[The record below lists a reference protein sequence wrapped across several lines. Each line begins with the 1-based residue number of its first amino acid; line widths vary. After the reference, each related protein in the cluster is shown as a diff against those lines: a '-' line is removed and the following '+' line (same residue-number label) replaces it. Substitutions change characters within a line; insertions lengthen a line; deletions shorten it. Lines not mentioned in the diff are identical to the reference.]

1 MTATDFPIHRTKF
14 FMDMKR
20 IRPLIL
26 IALAALPA
34 GMAAQTQPQDTT
46 LNRTVVVEQEYNPYI
61 KDAAKI
67 NAVPAVEA
75 PVVQPKAVEY
85 DNRLQPLA
93 DIPADSMVAYAGRQ
107 KQPKATPGYLRLG
120 YGNYG
125 NLDIRAN
132 YLFRLSSKDRL
143 NLTFS
148 MDGMDGTLDVPGST
162 NQWDAYYYR
171 THAAIGYRH
180 NFRRV
185 DMDLAGH
192 FDLSNFNLLPGAAD
206 RKQKFT
212 AGDFHLGVTSTA
224 DELPLQFQAETN
236 LMFYTRQHEPGG
248 YANAQEIVA
257 RTRAHVTGSISDEQ
271 TIGVKACMDNVFYHN
286 NAFRDY
292 TAIGLNPYF
301 HFDNGAWQLHL
312 GVHADVAMG
321 FGEKLRVAPDVSA
334 AYRFGRS
341 AVYLQATGGKL
352 QNDFRRLER
361 FSPYGQTTAQLD
373 ATYEQLNAAI
383 GLKTGTLGGFHL
395 HLYGGYQNLKDDL
408 YAALPTGGSNILALG
423 TWNTD
428 NLYAGAEISYDYKG
442 LIAFTARGTYR
453 KWSAA
458 KDGADLYVLAFKPMV
473 EAEARM
479 DIHPISPLHVHVGYQ
494 ATARDEYNGR
504 KADPVSNLYLGGSY
518 ELLKHLSVHLRINNL
533 LNKDYQYYPGYPA
546 EGFNFLVGASVR
558 F

>member
-1 MTATDFPIHRTKF
+1 MHMKKIRTF
-14 FMDMKR
+14 
-20 IRPLIL
+20 IL
-26 IALAALPA
+26 ITLTAFPA
-34 GMAAQTQPQDTT
+34 GMAAQTQPQDST
-46 LNRTVVVEQEYNPYI
+46 LNRTVVVEQEYAPNI
-61 KDAAKI
+61 RDAAKI

-85 DNRLQPLA
+85 DNRLQPA
-93 DIPADSMVAYAGRQ
+93 GDIPAENMQAYAGRQ
-107 KQPKATPGYLRLG
+107 KLSKATPGYLRLG

-132 YLFRLSSKDRL
+132 YLFCLSPKDRL
-143 NLTFS
+143 NLTFG
-148 MDGMDGTLDVPGST
+148 MDGMNGTLHIPGST
-162 NQWDAYYYR
+162 SEWDSYYYR
-171 THAAIGYRH
+171 THAAIDYRH
-180 NFRRV
+180 AFRQV

-192 FDLSNFNLLPGAAD
+192 FDLSNFNFLPGAAD

-212 AGDFHLGVTSTA
+212 AGDFHLGVASTT

-236 LMFYTRQHEPGG
+236 LMFYQRQHEPGF
-248 YANAQEIVA
+248 ANAQEVLVHTTA
-257 RTRAHVTGSISDEQ
+257 DVTGQISATQ
-271 TIGVKACMDNVFYHN
+271 TIGVAAGMDNLFYKN
-286 NAFRDY
+286 NAYTDY
-292 TAIGLNPYF
+292 TSLGLNPYYSF
-301 HFDNGAWQLHL
+301 HNETWEVRL
-312 GVHADVAMG
+312 GVHADLTFG
-321 FGEKLRVAPDVSA
+321 FGSILDVSPDVYA
-334 AYRFGRS
+334 AYHFARS
-341 AVYLQATGGKL
+341 AVYLQARGGEL

-361 FSPYGQTTAQLD
+361 FTPYGQTTAQLD

-428 NLYAGAEISYDYKG
+428 NLYAGAEISYDYKD

-458 KDGADLYVLAFKPMV
+458 KDGADLYVLVFKPMV

-504 KADPVSNLYLGGSY
+504 KAAPVSNLYLGGSY

-546 EGFNFLVGASVR
+546 EGFNFLAGASVR

>member
-1 MTATDFPIHRTKF
+1 MHMKKIRTF
-14 FMDMKR
+14 
-20 IRPLIL
+20 IL
-26 IALAALPA
+26 ITLTAFPA
-34 GMAAQTQPQDTT
+34 GMAAQTQPQDST
-46 LNRTVVVEQEYNPYI
+46 LNRTVVVEQEYAHNI
-61 KDAAKI
+61 RDAAKI

-85 DNRLQPLA
+85 DNRLQPA
-93 DIPADSMVAYAGRQ
+93 GDIPAENMQAYAGRQ
-107 KQPKATPGYLRLG
+107 KLSKATPGYLRLG

-132 YLFRLSSKDRL
+132 YLFCLSPKDRL
-143 NLTFS
+143 NLTFG
-148 MDGMDGTLDVPGST
+148 MDGMNGTLHIPGST
-162 NQWDAYYYR
+162 SEWDSYYYR
-171 THAAIGYRH
+171 THAAIDYRH
-180 NFRRV
+180 AFRQV

-192 FDLSNFNLLPGAAD
+192 FDLSNFNFLPGAAD

-212 AGDFHLGVTSTA
+212 AGDFHLGVASTT

-236 LMFYTRQHEPGG
+236 LMFYQRQHEPGF
-248 YANAQEIVA
+248 ANAQEVLVHTTA
-257 RTRAHVTGSISDEQ
+257 DVTGQISATQ
-271 TIGVKACMDNVFYHN
+271 TIGVAAGMDNLFYKN
-286 NAFRDY
+286 NAYTDY
-292 TAIGLNPYF
+292 TSLGLNPYYSF
-301 HFDNGAWQLHL
+301 HNETWEVRL
-312 GVHADVAMG
+312 GVHADLTFG
-321 FGEKLRVAPDVSA
+321 FGSILDVSPDVYA
-334 AYRFGRS
+334 AYHFARS
-341 AVYLQATGGKL
+341 AIYLQAKGGKL

-361 FSPYGQTTAQLD
+361 FTPYGQTTAQLN

-428 NLYAGAEISYDYKG
+428 NLYAGAEISYDYKS

-458 KDGADLYVLAFKPMV
+458 KQGEDLYVLAFKPMV

-494 ATARDEYNGR
+494 AIARDEYNGR

-518 ELLKHLSVHLRINNL
+518 ELLRWLSVHLRINNL
-533 LNKDYQYYPGYPA
+533 LNKDYQYYPGYSA
-546 EGFNFLVGASVR
+546 EGFNFLAGASVR

>member
-1 MTATDFPIHRTKF
+1 MHMKKIRTF
-14 FMDMKR
+14 
-20 IRPLIL
+20 IL
-26 IALAALPA
+26 ITLTAFPA
-34 GMAAQTQPQDTT
+34 GMAAQTQPQDST
-46 LNRTVVVEQEYNPYI
+46 LNRTVVVEQEYAPNI
-61 KDAAKI
+61 RDAAKI

-85 DNRLQPLA
+85 DNRLQPA
-93 DIPADSMVAYAGRQ
+93 GDIPAENMQAYAGRQ
-107 KQPKATPGYLRLG
+107 KLSKATPGYLRLG

-132 YLFRLSSKDRL
+132 YLFCLSPKDRL
-143 NLTFS
+143 NLTFG
-148 MDGMDGTLDVPGST
+148 MDGMNGTLHIPGST
-162 NQWDAYYYR
+162 SEWDSYYYR
-171 THAAIGYRH
+171 THAAIDYRH
-180 NFRRV
+180 AFRQV

-192 FDLSNFNLLPGAAD
+192 FDLSNFNFLPGAAD

-212 AGDFHLGVTSTA
+212 AGDFHLGVASTT

-236 LMFYTRQHEPGG
+236 LMFYQRQHEPG
-248 YANAQEIVA
+248 YANAQEVLVHTTA
-257 RTRAHVTGSISDEQ
+257 DVTGQISATQ
-271 TIGVKACMDNVFYHN
+271 TIGVAAGMDNLFYKN
-286 NAFRDY
+286 NAYTDY
-292 TAIGLNPYF
+292 TSLGLNPYYSF
-301 HFDNGAWQLHL
+301 HNETWEVRL
-312 GVHADVAMG
+312 GVHADLTFG
-321 FGEKLRVAPDVSA
+321 FGSILDVSPDVYA
-334 AYRFGRS
+334 AYHFARS
-341 AVYLQATGGKL
+341 AVYLQARGGEL

-361 FSPYGQTTAQLD
+361 FTPYGQTTAQLD

-428 NLYAGAEISYDYKG
+428 NLYAGAEISYDYKD

-458 KDGADLYVLAFKPMV
+458 KDGADLYVLVFKPMV

-504 KADPVSNLYLGGSY
+504 KAAPVSNLYLGGSY

-546 EGFNFLVGASVR
+546 EGFNFLAGASVR

>member
-1 MTATDFPIHRTKF
+1 MHMKKIRTF
-14 FMDMKR
+14 
-20 IRPLIL
+20 IL
-26 IALAALPA
+26 ITLTAFPA
-34 GMAAQTQPQDTT
+34 GMAAQTQPQDST
-46 LNRTVVVEQEYNPYI
+46 LNRTVVVEQEYAPNI
-61 KDAAKI
+61 RDAAKI

-85 DNRLQPLA
+85 DNRLQPA
-93 DIPADSMVAYAGRQ
+93 GDIPAENMQAYAGRQ
-107 KQPKATPGYLRLG
+107 KLSKATPGYLRLG

-132 YLFRLSSKDRL
+132 YLFCLSPKDRL
-143 NLTFS
+143 NLTFG
-148 MDGMDGTLDVPGST
+148 MDGMNGTLHIPGST
-162 NQWDAYYYR
+162 SEWDSYYYR
-171 THAAIGYRH
+171 THAAIDYRH
-180 NFRRV
+180 AFRQV

-192 FDLSNFNLLPGAAD
+192 FDLSNFNFLPGAAD

-212 AGDFHLGVTSTA
+212 AGDFHLGVASTT

-236 LMFYTRQHEPGG
+236 LMFYQRQHEPGF
-248 YANAQEIVA
+248 ANAQEVLVHTTA
-257 RTRAHVTGSISDEQ
+257 DVTGQISATQ
-271 TIGVKACMDNVFYHN
+271 TIGVAAGMDNLFYKN
-286 NAFRDY
+286 NAY
-292 TAIGLNPYF
+292 TNYTSLGLNPYYSF
-301 HFDNGAWQLHL
+301 HNETWEVRL
-312 GVHADVAMG
+312 GVHADLTFG
-321 FGEKLRVAPDVSA
+321 FGSILDVSPDVYA
-334 AYRFGRS
+334 AYHFARS
-341 AVYLQATGGKL
+341 AIYLQAKGGKL

-361 FSPYGQTTAQLD
+361 FTPYGQTTAQLD

-428 NLYAGAEISYDYKG
+428 NLYAGAEISYDYKS

-494 ATARDEYNGR
+494 AIARDEYNGR
-504 KADPVSNLYLGGSY
+504 KAAPVSNLYLGGSY

-533 LNKDYQYYPGYPA
+533 LNKDYQYYPGYPT
-546 EGFNFLVGASVR
+546 EGFNFLAGASVR

>member
-1 MTATDFPIHRTKF
+1 MH
-14 FMDMKR
+14 MKKIR
-20 IRPLIL
+20 IFIL
-26 IALAALPA
+26 ITLTAFPA
-34 GMAAQTQPQDTT
+34 RMAAQTQPQDST
-46 LNRTVVVEQEYNPYI
+46 LNRTVVVEQEYAPNI
-61 KDAAKI
+61 RDAAKI

-85 DNRLQPLA
+85 DNRLQPA
-93 DIPADSMVAYAGRQ
+93 GDIPAENMQAYAGRQ
-107 KQPKATPGYLRLG
+107 KLSKATPGYLRLG

-132 YLFRLSSKDRL
+132 YLFCLSPKDRL
-143 NLTFS
+143 NLTFG
-148 MDGMDGTLDVPGST
+148 MDGMNGTLHIPGST
-162 NQWDAYYYR
+162 SEWDSYYYR
-171 THAAIGYRH
+171 THAAIDYRH
-180 NFRRV
+180 AFRQV

-192 FDLSNFNLLPGAAD
+192 FDLSNFNFLPGTAD

-212 AGDFHLGVTSTA
+212 AGDFHLGVASTT

-236 LMFYTRQHEPGG
+236 LMFYQRQHEPGF
-248 YANAQEIVA
+248 ANAQEVLVHTTA
-257 RTRAHVTGSISDEQ
+257 DVTGQISATQ
-271 TIGVKACMDNVFYHN
+271 TIGVAAGMDNLFYKN
-286 NAFRDY
+286 NAY
-292 TAIGLNPYF
+292 TNYTSLGLNPYYSF
-301 HFDNGAWQLHL
+301 HNETWEVRL
-312 GVHADVAMG
+312 GVHADLTFG
-321 FGEKLRVAPDVSA
+321 FGSILDVSPDVYA
-334 AYRFGRS
+334 AYHFARS
-341 AVYLQATGGKL
+341 AVYLQARGGEL

-361 FSPYGQTTAQLD
+361 FTPYGQTTAQLD

-428 NLYAGAEISYDYKG
+428 NLYAGAEISYDYKS

-479 DIHPISPLHVHVGYQ
+479 DIHPISPLRMHVGYQ

-504 KADPVSNLYLGGSY
+504 KAAPVSNLYLGGSY
-518 ELLKHLSVHLRINNL
+518 ELLRWLSVHLRINNL

-546 EGFNFLVGASVR
+546 EGFNFLAGASVR

>member
-1 MTATDFPIHRTKF
+1 MHMKKIRTF
-14 FMDMKR
+14 
-20 IRPLIL
+20 IL
-26 IALAALPA
+26 ITLTAFPA
-34 GMAAQTQPQDTT
+34 GMAAQAQPQDST
-46 LNRTVVVEQEYNPYI
+46 LNRTVVVEQEYAPNI
-61 KDAAKI
+61 RDAAKI

-85 DNRLQPLA
+85 DNRLQPA
-93 DIPADSMVAYAGRQ
+93 GDIPAENMQAYAGRQ
-107 KQPKATPGYLRLG
+107 KLSKATPGYLRLG

-132 YLFRLSSKDRL
+132 YLFCLSPKDRL
-143 NLTFS
+143 NLTFG
-148 MDGMDGTLDVPGST
+148 MDGMNGTLHIPGST
-162 NQWDAYYYR
+162 SKWDSYYYR
-171 THAAIGYRH
+171 THAAIDYRH
-180 NFRRV
+180 AFRQV

-192 FDLSNFNLLPGAAD
+192 FDLSNFNFLPGAAD

-212 AGDFHLGVTSTA
+212 AGDFHLGVASTT

-236 LMFYTRQHEPGG
+236 LMFYQRQHEPG
-248 YANAQEIVA
+248 YANAQEVLVHTTA
-257 RTRAHVTGSISDEQ
+257 DVTGQISATQ
-271 TIGVKACMDNVFYHN
+271 TIGVAAGMDNLFYKN
-286 NAFRDY
+286 NAYTDY
-292 TAIGLNPYF
+292 TSLGLNPYYSF
-301 HFDNGAWQLHL
+301 HNETWEVRL
-312 GVHADVAMG
+312 GVHADLTFG
-321 FGEKLRVAPDVSA
+321 FGSILDVSPDVYA
-334 AYRFGRS
+334 AYHFARS
-341 AVYLQATGGKL
+341 AVYLQARGGEL

-361 FSPYGQTTAQLD
+361 FTPYGQTTAQLD

-533 LNKDYQYYPGYPA
+533 LGKDYQYYPGYPA

>member
-1 MTATDFPIHRTKF
+1 MHMKKIRTF
-14 FMDMKR
+14 
-20 IRPLIL
+20 IL
-26 IALAALPA
+26 ITLTAFPA
-34 GMAAQTQPQDTT
+34 GMAAQTQPQDST
-46 LNRTVVVEQEYNPYI
+46 LNRTVVVEQEYAPNI
-61 KDAAKI
+61 RDAAKI

-85 DNRLQPLA
+85 DNRLQPA
-93 DIPADSMVAYAGRQ
+93 GDIPAENMQAYAGRQ
-107 KQPKATPGYLRLG
+107 KLSKATPGYLRLG

-132 YLFRLSSKDRL
+132 YLFCLSPKDRL
-143 NLTFS
+143 NLTFG
-148 MDGMDGTLDVPGST
+148 MDGMNGTLHIPGST
-162 NQWDAYYYR
+162 SKWDSYYYR
-171 THAAIGYRH
+171 THAAIDYRH
-180 NFRRV
+180 AFRQV

-192 FDLSNFNLLPGAAD
+192 FDLSNFNFLPGAAD

-212 AGDFHLGVTSTA
+212 AGDFHLGVASTT

-236 LMFYTRQHEPGG
+236 LMFYQRQHEPGF
-248 YANAQEIVA
+248 ANAQEVLVHTTA
-257 RTRAHVTGSISDEQ
+257 DVTGQISATQ
-271 TIGVKACMDNVFYHN
+271 TIGVAAGMDNLFYKN
-286 NAFRDY
+286 NAY
-292 TAIGLNPYF
+292 TNYTSLGLNPYYSF
-301 HFDNGAWQLHL
+301 HNETWEVRL
-312 GVHADVAMG
+312 GVHADLTFG
-321 FGEKLRVAPDVSA
+321 FGSILDVSPDVYA
-334 AYRFGRS
+334 AYHFARS
-341 AVYLQATGGKL
+341 AIYLQAKGGKL

-361 FSPYGQTTAQLD
+361 FTPYGQTTAQLD

-428 NLYAGAEISYDYKG
+428 NLYAGAEISYDYKS

-479 DIHPISPLHVHVGYQ
+479 DIHPISPLRMHVGYQ

-504 KADPVSNLYLGGSY
+504 KAAPVSNLYLGGSY
-518 ELLKHLSVHLRINNL
+518 ELLRWLSVHLRINNL

-546 EGFNFLVGASVR
+546 EGFNFLAGASVR